1 MRCILIGYNFLLTW
15 LGKNISKTADA
26 SALTGLLTELEY
38 VEKNG
43 ITAHI
48 TSSTLACNLSQ
59 LSSSATTDELSKKLE
74 QNNITVL
81 SLESIQQELESK
93 LQGLEKISELEKR
106 IRKYKSSDPAET
118 WATRWIASPIAYLF
132 PPERREEWL
141 GDSYEINREMLHKH
155 YPKWSINL
163 VMIGRTV
170 ILITSAVQIKLSD
183 LISLGVKRS

>member
-38 VEKNG
+38 AEKNG
-43 ITAHI
+43 ITAYI
-48 TSSTLACNLSQ
+48 TPSSLSYILSQ
-59 LSSSATTDELSKKLE
+59 LSSSATTDELLKKLE

-81 SLESIQQELESK
+81 SIESIQQELESK

-106 IRKYKSSDPAET
+106 IRKYKSSDPTET